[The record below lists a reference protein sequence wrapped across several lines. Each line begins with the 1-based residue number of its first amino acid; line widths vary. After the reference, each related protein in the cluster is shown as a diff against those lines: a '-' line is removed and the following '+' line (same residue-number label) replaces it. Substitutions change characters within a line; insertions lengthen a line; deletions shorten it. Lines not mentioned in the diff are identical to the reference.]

1 MTSNDRVAELLAP
14 LVEKRGLD
22 LEAVLIKPAGRRSV
36 VQVLIDRDG
45 GVDLDLVAAVSRE
58 ISDALDATDLLGNN
72 PYTLDVGSVG
82 IDRPLSLS
90 RHFRRN
96 KNRLVEIET
105 TAGEVFIDRILES
118 NENSIT
124 FKETAKILDISEI
137 KKAQVQVEFNRVD

>member
-96 KNRLVEIET
+96 QNRLVEIET
-105 TAGEVFIDRILES
+105 IAGEVFIDRILES
-118 NENSIT
+118 NENSVT

>member
-118 NENSIT
+118 NENSVT

>member
-22 LEAVLIKPAGRRSV
+22 LEAVLINPAGRRSV

-118 NENSIT
+118 NENSVT

>member
-118 NENSIT
+118 NENSVT
-124 FKETAKILDISEI
+124 FKETGKILDISEI

>member
-22 LEAVLIKPAGRRSV
+22 LEEVLIKPAGRRSI
-36 VQVLIDRDG
+36 VQVLIDCDG

-72 PYTLDVGSVG
+72 PYTLDVGSIG
-82 IDRPLSLS
+82 IDRPLTLS

-105 TAGEVFIDRILES
+105 TAGEVFTDRILES
-118 NENSIT
+118 NENSVT
-124 FKETAKILDISEI
+124 FKETAKKVEISEI

>member
-105 TAGEVFIDRILES
+105 IAGEVFIDRILES
-118 NENSIT
+118 NENSVT